1 MRNTQ
6 YLIAGE
12 TVLPL
17 PECALF
23 WPAQHVLFIA
33 DAHFG
38 KAAAFRRLGAAVPEQ
53 TTTENLETLSRLVT
67 RYGVRQLIFLGDFLH
82 ARAAHNPHTLDA
94 LQAWRDTHAHVRM
107 ALVRGNHD
115 EKAGDPPA
123 SLRMEML
130 EEPYQMGVFSLCH
143 HPQSVPESYV
153 LCGHL
158 HPAIRLQDKLG
169 GVRLPCFWFGKGR
182 GVLPA
187 FGAFTGTHVVRP
199 LRTDSVFAIAG
210 ERTIRVQ

>member
-1 MRNTQ
+1 MRDTLH
-6 YLIAGE
+6 LIAGE
-12 TVLPL
+12 AVHAL
-17 PECALF
+17 PERALY
-23 WPAQHVLFIA
+23 WPAQHALFVA

-38 KAAAFRRLGAAVPEQ
+38 KAASFRRLGAAVPEQ
-53 TTTENLETLSRLVT
+53 TTTENLNVLSGLIT
-67 RYGVRQLIFLGDFLH
+67 QYGIKQLIFLGDFLH
-82 ARAAHNPHTLDA
+82 ARAAHNPHTLGA
-94 LQAWRDTHAHVRM
+94 LHAWRKAHTRLRM

-115 EKAGDPPA
+115 DKAGDPPA
-123 SLRMEML
+123 SLCIEML
-130 EEPYQMGVFSLCH
+130 EEPHQMGIFSLCH

-169 GVRLPCFWFGKGR
+169 GVRLPCFWFGKER

-187 FGAFTGTHVVRP
+187 FGAFTGAHVVRP

-210 ERTIRVQ
+210 ERTIKVQ